1 MIKFFPVCCSLDDI
15 IKKLHLDNGMDLD
28 LSSNDYE
35 NTMLL
40 EFSRDFLL
48 EDALMHAQMPT
59 FDPKKTLKVSIS
71 TRSNNSK

>member
-1 MIKFFPVCCSLDDI
+1 MTLLRSYNLTMGWIR
-15 IKKLHLDNGMDLD
+15 D
-28 LSSNDYE
+28 LSSDDHE

-40 EFSRDFLL
+40 EFSRDSLL

-59 FDPKKTLKVSIS
+59 FDPKKTLRVSIS